1 MRNSPLACSY
11 AVPTSKL
18 LIHRLN
24 MTLRCHGDR
33 YFHKILSKIGY
44 CGLDPR
50 IIPLCA
56 VGRVKVVGQGE
67 PQARRV
73 VALGAPVTSITVHMI
88 LYGVS
93 FC

>member
-33 YFHKILSKIGY
+33 YFHKILSEIGY

-50 IIPLCA
+50 INPLCS
-56 VGRVKVVGQGE
+56 
-67 PQARRV
+67 V
-73 VALGAPVTSITVHMI
+73 VAGMVLKDVERKGESAAEEEKARHSATLKTA
-88 LYGVS
+88 
-93 FC
+93 F